1 MPAGYTREIPQRY
14 RLEARK
20 CTKCGT
26 VHFPPRL
33 VCACGSKEM
42 EPYVLPSKG
51 KVATYSVVRVGP
63 SDFMNLVPYV
73 VAVVELEDGT
83 KLTCQ
88 VADAAPEEVSVG
100 VPVTL
105 EFRRINEVGSHGIIK
120 YGYKAVLDRFG
131 E

>member
-20 CTKCGT
+20 CKKCGA

-33 VCACGSKEM
+33 VCPCGSRET
-42 EPYVLPSKG
+42 EPYKLPPNG
-51 KVATYSVVRVGP
+51 KIATYSVVRVGP

-83 KLTCQ
+83 RLTCQ
-88 VADAAPEEVSVG
+88 VADARPDEVSVG
-100 VPVTL
+100 APVTL
-105 EFRRINEVGSHGIIK
+105 EFRRVNEVGTYGIIK
-120 YGYKAVLDRFG
+120 YGYKAVLDRFA

>member
-14 RLEARK
+14 RLEGQK
-20 CTKCGT
+20 CAKCGA
-26 VHFPPRL
+26 VHFPPRI
-33 VCACGSKEM
+33 VCNCGAKEF
-42 EPYVLPSKG
+42 EAYTLPSQG

-63 SDFMNLVPYV
+63 SDFMELVPYI

-83 KLTCQ
+83 RLTCQ
-88 VADAAPEEVSVG
+88 VGDATPEEMSVG

-105 EFRRINEVGSHGIIK
+105 EFRRLNEVGQYGIIK

>member
-14 RLEARK
+14 RLEAEK
-20 CTKCGT
+20 CKGCGA

-33 VCACGSKEM
+33 VCVCGSRET
-42 EPYVLPSKG
+42 EPYTLPSSG

-63 SDFMNLVPYV
+63 SDFMELVPYV
-73 VAVVELEDGT
+73 VAVVELDDGT
-83 KLTCQ
+83 KITCQ

-100 VPVTL
+100 TPVTL
-105 EFRRINEVGSHGIIK
+105 EFRRINEVGAHGIIK
-120 YGYKAVLDRFG
+120 YGYKAVLDRFT